1 MWRREPEIDPEEVG
15 MDAGLIDRM
24 ADEFAQT
31 CEAGQR
37 FHGAQM
43 AVYRDGRRV
52 LDVGGGLARVR
63 TGDAVE
69 EDTLFV
75 IFSCTK
81 ALASLAMLMLYER
94 GLFHFDEP
102 VVRYWPEFAR
112 VVPEK
117 ASVTIRHVLS
127 HRAGFPGGPDWLAAE
142 HWGDRSMLCRAME
155 EVELSFPPGSRN
167 AYHAL
172 NFGHVVDE
180 LIRRVDGRSCGAFLT
195 EEVFSPLGLADIH
208 LGLPEDEG
216 AEGRVAWCYNE
227 MDLGRARATGVVA
240 PGQGTQSDRELEA
253 VGLREEVDPELEA
266 VGLREEVDPEVEV
279 VGLREEVDPELEAVG
294 LREEVDPEVE
304 VVGLRE
310 EVDPEFPERA
320 HPFNRPSTWR
330 AGLPAAGGIATARDL
345 TAVLAVL
352 ACGGRWG
359 GVELVRP
366 ESIAAAT
373 APTNREG
380 DLDGT
385 VGWPLR
391 WSTGFSLGFH
401 GDGSTLR
408 TFGHGGA
415 GGQETFADPDR
426 RLAWTFL
433 TNGELSED
441 FIDWRYALQS
451 MAFAACRD

>member
-180 LIRRVDGRSCGAFLT
+180 LIRRVDGRSCGAFLR
-195 EEVFSPLGLADIH
+195 EEVFSPLGLQDIH
-208 LGLPEDEG
+208 LGLPADEG

-240 PGQGTQSDRELEA
+240 PGQGTQSDREVEA
-253 VGLREEVDPELEA
+253 VGLP
-266 VGLREEVDPEVEV
+266 
-279 VGLREEVDPELEAVG
+279 
-294 LREEVDPEVE
+294 
-304 VVGLRE
+304 E

>member
-1 MWRREPEIDPEEVG
+1 MWRRDPEIDPEQVG
-15 MDAGLIDRM
+15 MDAAILDRM
-24 ADEFAQT
+24 ADEFAKT
-31 CEAGQR
+31 CEKGER

-63 TGDAVE
+63 TGEVVGK
-69 EDTLFV
+69 DTLFV

-112 VVPEK
+112 VVPGK

-127 HRAGFPGGPDWLAAE
+127 HRAGFPGGPDWLLAE

-172 NFGHVVDE
+172 NFGHMVDE
-180 LIRRVDGRSCGAFLT
+180 LIRRVDGRSCGAFLS
-195 EEVFSPLGLADIH
+195 EEVFSPLGLEDIY
-208 LGLPEDEG
+208 LGLPADEG
-216 AEGRVAWCYNE
+216 TEGRVAWCYNE

-240 PGQGTQSDRELEA
+240 PGQGTQSDREVKA
-253 VGLREEVDPELEA
+253 VGLPK
-266 VGLREEVDPEVEV
+266 
-279 VGLREEVDPELEAVG
+279 
-294 LREEVDPEVE
+294 
-304 VVGLRE
+304 
-310 EVDPEFPERA
+310 EVDPEFPEQA

-330 AGLPAAGGIATARDL
+330 AGLPAAGAIATARDL

-359 GVELVRP
+359 DVELVRP

-401 GDGSTLR
+401 GEGSTLR

-426 RLAWTFL
+426 RLAWSFL

-441 FIDWRYALQS
+441 FIDWRYGLQS
-451 MAFAACRD
+451 MAFAACCD